1 MPLTL
6 IDGALVDEGRPEIN
20 AAFTLSAH
28 DSSMLL
34 GFKKT
39 GAETNRL
46 LSGFGL
52 TLSDVSTPGLR
63 VLERL
68 AAERDAL
75 TKRLEAAESL
85 ADRDTLTPTLNRRAF
100 MRELHRTMSEVERYK
115 AQAAVLY
122 VDLDGFKSVND
133 GYGHAAGDAVLKQI
147 ARQLTDSVR
156 ESDVVGRLGG
166 DEFGIILNRVGAEEA
181 RAKAYA
187 LSERIA
193 ATAMT
198 HAGLTHRVGVSI
210 GVHSIAIVEDPETAI
225 ARADEAM
232 YAEKFLRRTKV
243 PAT

>member
-1 MPLTL
+1 MSE
-6 IDGALVDEGRPEIN
+6 AEIN
-20 AAFTLSAH
+20 LVFTLNAH

-52 TLSDVSTPGLR
+52 TLSDVSTSGLR

-75 TKRLEAAESL
+75 AQRLEAAESL

-122 VDLDGFKSVND
+122 VDLDGFKAVND
-133 GYGHAAGDAVLKQI
+133 GFGHAAGDAVLKHI
-147 ARQLTDSVR
+147 ARQLVDSVR

-166 DEFGIILNRVGAEEA
+166 DEFGIILNRVGADEA
-181 RAKAYA
+181 RAKARS
-187 LSERIA
+187 LDERIA
-193 ATAMT
+193 GAAIV
-198 HAGLTHRVGVSI
+198 HAGIAHRVGVSI
-210 GVHSIAIVEDPETAI
+210 GVHPIASIEDPEIAV

-232 YAEKFLRRTKV
+232 YAEKFARRTS
-243 PAT
+243 AAAL